1 MELSELDK
9 LMEQYEQSLAA
20 KKGLEAEA
28 KLSGEV
34 VDRLE
39 QEILEA
45 MVAAGTQN
53 YKTARG
59 YTFFR
64 RTETYFSPKA
74 RVGVDGNV
82 LKNASGVTVTLR
94 DDLINALANHP
105 TFMDLV
111 APNYN
116 ANSLQ
121 SRLREWL
128 RNNEELPKELAPL
141 VNVTTVEKLGVNS
154 SGAKGR

>member
-9 LMEQYEQSLAA
+9 LMEQYEECAKA

-28 KLSGEV
+28 KVSGEV
-34 VDRLE
+34 LQRLE

-45 MVAAGTQN
+45 LVAAGTQN
-53 YKTARG
+53 YRTARG

-64 RTETYFSPKA
+64 RTETYFSPKPRLDA
-74 RVGVDGNV
+74 DGNV

-105 TFMDLV
+105 NFMDLV

-128 RNNEELPKELAPL
+128 RNNEELPDELAPL
-141 VNVTTVEKLGVNS
+141 VDVTTVEKLGVNA
-154 SGAKGR
+154 SGARGR